1 MIDKP
6 ITKGLE
12 QHIVYL
18 KIDKNDTPNQRNCEI
33 IISNKASNISETIKV
48 IQESGGYV
56 HIHNKLYEIVGE
68 TTFVHIDIDANVYY
82 TPIVPTEYYWIKYA
96 RSNGNR
102 LYFDIEENH
111 SNETR
116 KGYIIID
123 SPAILKQD
131 TIHII
136 QTPKSNWIKKTIHLD
151 VAGTLENL
159 INSELL
165 FQINE
170 LTLTGSLNDDDFIV
184 LNDMTSKRGNLS
196 YLNLADTDVKSL
208 MNKAFSWT
216 LSESSL
222 SDFDSKLISI
232 ILPHNCKEIGWEAFY
247 ECTRL
252 QIVSLPSTLEK

>member
-12 QHIVYL
+12 QHIIYL
-18 KIDKNDTPNQRNCEI
+18 KTDKNDTPNQRNCEI
-33 IISNKASNISETIKV
+33 IISNKASNISETIKI

-68 TTFVHIDIDANVYY
+68 TTSVHIDIDANVYY
-82 TPIVPTEYYWIKYA
+82 TPIVPAEYYWIKYV

-102 LYFDIEENH
+102 LYFDIEENY
-111 SNETR
+111 SNEIR
-116 KGYIIID
+116 KGHIIID

-131 TIHII
+131 TIQII

-159 INSELL
+159 INSEQL

-184 LNDMTSKRGNLS
+184 LNDMTSKR
-196 YLNLADTDVKSL
+196 
-208 MNKAFSWT
+208 
-216 LSESSL
+216 
-222 SDFDSKLISI
+222 
-232 ILPHNCKEIGWEAFY
+232 
-247 ECTRL
+247 
-252 QIVSLPSTLEK
+252 